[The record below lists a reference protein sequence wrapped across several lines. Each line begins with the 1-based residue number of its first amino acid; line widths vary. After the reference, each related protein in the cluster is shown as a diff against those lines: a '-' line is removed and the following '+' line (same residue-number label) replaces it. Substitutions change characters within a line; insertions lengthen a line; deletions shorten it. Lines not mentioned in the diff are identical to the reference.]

1 MMLVL
6 MLMRMEVEVVR
17 RGGLCSS
24 LTLIGC
30 CEGGGGG
37 GGGDGGG
44 GNGGGGDCVS
54 PLSGVMSSEAETYCK
69 TGRRSPAVLGRWGGG
84 GSVEDDDENAG
95 RG

>member
-6 MLMRMEVEVVR
+6 MLMRMEVEVVHR
-17 RGGLCSS
+17 AGLCSS
-24 LTLIGC
+24 RTLIGC

-37 GGGDGGG
+37 GGS

-69 TGRRSPAVLGRWGGG
+69 TGRRSPAVLGRRGGG

-95 RG
+95 RV